1 MRGRAALFAP
11 LSVALLLGATC
22 GETRYDRLDR
32 GGVKIEQLAEGQPAA
47 SVGGVV
53 ALPGDY
59 VIEGDGLR
67 ALVGGMRR
75 GRDTR
80 GSILEATLDGAPADD
95 SIVLFTPRL
104 VVGSNGYP
112 IQPIE
117 MYVIERGGKPVLRIP
132 GKVTIGERVIEVV
145 RELTV
150 ADAGNAISMSTRV
163 TPADGEP
170 LEGVRVGARIA
181 WGGARPLLPGVG
193 VLEDDVWHDSDWIA
207 RRGTEFA
214 TVFGYHDPPARVRAY
229 YEQHGAAEFLS
240 HTSVISQQQS
250 IPEDGSVSVRGALS
264 LGAPS
269 VAQGLRRLGWI
280 RGRPYPEVLIVLPYA
295 PEGSMIEIET
305 AEGRPLLDTRPDE
318 RGQSLVPLTPVEGA
332 EIAGTF
338 VARAT
343 AYGHAP
349 SDAVTFDRGR
359 DRTIR
364 LEIPRG
370 GRIRVVVSDAASGE
384 RISAR
389 LRIRGVGGT
398 PNPELGP
405 EENAGGA
412 VDTVVTVGGEV
423 VVPLSPGTYRVIVT
437 RGIEWSIGE
446 ERVEVTET
454 FRPDVRVAL
463 DHEVDPGNWIGAD
476 FHLHAAPSPDSQ
488 VTLEDRIASLLAE
501 GVRFAVPTDHNH
513 VTDYGPAVEQLGVSG
528 FGTIPG
534 VEVTTW
540 EPAYGHFNAYPWPL
554 DPSAPMNGAPAYE
567 GTSPE
572 ALFERLHAQG
582 EDVIVQVN
590 HPRMEHDIGY
600 FEVLGLNA
608 RTGSAGD
615 GYSASFDALE
625 VWNGF
630 DLARIPMF
638 ERTLDDWLHL
648 LARGHRV
655 VATGNSDSHRVR
667 YQWAGYPRT
676 YVNVPG
682 GSVDD
687 PLAVVR
693 ALRAGRAFVTS
704 GPFLTVR
711 AGDAGPG
718 DTVTLEGDTLDVH
731 VTVRAP
737 SFVDVGQIDFYAGPE
752 IVATQPIAPPAEGEA
767 TPVTRFD
774 GVVTVPVGRAPYLV
788 VLARGERG
796 LETLLGKS
804 GVPPIAFT
812 NPIWLSRPSPVA
824 PRAPRPRPDRAP
836 LDGSA
841 PEPDAGR

>member
-1 MRGRAALFAP
+1 MRTRVAPLAPLAAL
-11 LSVALLLGATC
+11 LLLGATC

-32 GGVKIEQLAEGQPAA
+32 GGVKIEQLAQGQPAA

-59 VIEGDGLR
+59 VIEGEGLR

-75 GRDTR
+75 GRETR

-112 IQPIE
+112 IEPTE
-117 MYVIERGGKPVLRIP
+117 MFVIERNGKPVLRIP
-132 GKVTIGERVIEVV
+132 GAVTIGERVIEVV

-150 ADAGNAISMSTRV
+150 ADAGSAISMATRV
-163 TPADGEP
+163 SPVDGEP
-170 LEGVRVGARIA
+170 LEDVRVGARIA

-193 VLEDDVWHDSDWIA
+193 VLEDGVWHDAEWIA
-207 RRGTEFA
+207 RRGTAFA
-214 TVFGYHDPPARVRAY
+214 TVFGYHEPPARVRAY
-229 YEQHGAAEFLS
+229 YERHGAAEFLS
-240 HTSVISQQQS
+240 HTSVISQRSS
-250 IPEDGSVSVRGALS
+250 IPEDGSMSVRGALS

-269 VAQGLRRLGWI
+269 IAQGLRRLGWI
-280 RGRPYPEVLIVLPYA
+280 RGRPYPEVLFVLPYA
-295 PEGSMIEIET
+295 PDGTMIEIET
-305 AEGRPLLDTRPDE
+305 GDGEPLLDTQPDE
-318 RGQSLVPLTPVEGA
+318 RGLAIVPLTPVSGA
-332 EIAGTF
+332 APDRMFI
-338 VARAT
+338 ARAT

-349 SDAVTFDRGR
+349 SDDVRFDRDR
-359 DRTIR
+359 DRRIR

-370 GRIRVVVSDAASGE
+370 GRIRVVVTDAASGE

-405 EENAGGA
+405 EESAGGA

-423 VVPLSPGTYRVIVT
+423 TVPLSPGTYRVIVT
-437 RGIEWSIGE
+437 RGIEWSIRE
-446 ERVEVTET
+446 ERVDVSET
-454 FRPDVRVAL
+454 FRPDLRVEL
-463 DHEVDPGNWIGAD
+463 SHEVDPGAWIGAD
-476 FHLHAAPSPDSQ
+476 FHVHAAPSPDSQ
-488 VTLEDRIASLLAE
+488 VTLEDRVASLVAE

-513 VTDYGPAVEQLGVSG
+513 VTDYAAAIEDLGIAG
-528 FGTIPG
+528 FGTVTG

-540 EPAYGHFNAYPWPL
+540 EPAFGHFNAYPWPF
-554 DPSAPMNGAPAYE
+554 APNVAMNGAPAYE
-567 GTSPE
+567 GTTPSD
-572 ALFERLHAQG
+572 LFERLHAQG
-582 EDVIVQVN
+582 EDVVVQVN
-590 HPRMEHDIGY
+590 HPRMEHGIGY
-600 FEVLGLNA
+600 FEVLGLNS

-630 DLARIPMF
+630 DLARVEMF
-638 ERTLDDWLHL
+638 ERVLDDWLHL

-682 GSVDD
+682 FAVDD
-687 PLAVVR
+687 PVAVVR
-693 ALRAGRAFVTS
+693 ALRAGRAFVSS
-704 GPFLTVR
+704 GPFLSVR
-711 AGDAGPG
+711 VGELGLG
-718 DTVTLEGDTLDVH
+718 DTVTLDGDTLDVH

-737 SFVDVGQIDFYAGPE
+737 AWMDVGQIDFYAGPE
-752 IVATQPIAPPAEGEA
+752 IAATQAILPAAAGTVPA
-767 TPVTRFD
+767 VTRFD

-788 VLARGERG
+788 VLVRGERG
-796 LETLLGKS
+796 LEALLGKN

-812 NPIWLSRPSPVA
+812 NPIWLARPA
-824 PRAPRPRPDRAP
+824 PRARSGPERVLPSGDAAVTQPD
-836 LDGSA
+836 SA
-841 PEPDAGR
+841 R